1 MPGCGTSW
9 CAEDVTQ
16 TRLEGDDVKAFCLQ
30 VGITLDENAVGI
42 LLALLR
48 QSVPNAVAN
57 DDERQARVGASQ
69 HALFGGQKPPDNKGL
84 MIDTK
89 AAAKLLNVC
98 EKTLWTMW
106 NTGRMPAPIRIGRA
120 VRWGYDELRAWVAA
134 GCPPKDQ
141 WKWPR

>member
-1 MPGCGTSW
+1 MDYGH
-9 CAEDVTQ
+9 
-16 TRLEGDDVKAFCLQ
+16 
-30 VGITLDENAVGI
+30 
-42 LLALLR
+42 LR
-48 QSVPNAVAN
+48 GVIGSPVAAH
-57 DDERQARVGASQ
+57 RRYC
-69 HALFGGQKPPDNKGL
+69 KPPENKGL